1 MSFQPIDY
9 EGLGFMV
16 GMEIHQQLLTSK
28 KLFCHCPAGVYTK
41 EHDGEVL
48 RHMRPTLSEMGT
60 YDGTALM
67 EFKTRKDIIYLL
79 HRHNVCTYEMDDTP
93 PFLVNQEA
101 IDIAI
106 QISLALNCEIVDE
119 IHIARK
125 QYLDGSIPT
134 GFQRTAIIGVGG
146 SIPFRGRQIGIRQ
159 ISVEEDS
166 CREVSDVGHTVTFRT
181 DRLGMPLI
189 EVVTEPDMKTPEEAA
204 AVVQLIGRL
213 MRSTQRVRRGIG
225 ASRQDVNVSIRG
237 GRRVEIKGVP
247 RFPLI
252 PELVHWE
259 AVRQKALLDIKAE
272 LAARGITPETLRVV
286 KADLTKMARSGKPP
300 FIPDGVEMVG
310 AIRLDRLAGIF
321 SREVGPHRTFAS
333 EVAGRLRVIACLD
346 QLPNM
351 AHTDAWPEYLNAGAH
366 AQAVQKRM
374 DAGLDD
380 LVVVVWGDKLD
391 VKTALEEVKLR
402 VLDAMDGVP
411 HETRQVMADGTTDF
425 ERILPGPDRMYPDT
439 DSPPTRVLADRVERL
454 RGLLTTPPWEL
465 EERFVAAGVPEAAAF
480 RLAIHRYS
488 SILQTL
494 EAEGV
499 DLRMAGRLL
508 GETLVG
514 LRRAGVKVNKIDDAD
529 LLEVLRLH
537 ASGRLLR
544 ECLSRLMRRLA
555 RGGVLAELLTEPHF
569 QPLPASELEA
579 QVHAALPDELDLAIE
594 ASEPAARFRAAMGIV
609 MNQLRGRLRGCDIA
623 PLVRE
628 ALAL

>member
-1 MSFQPIDY
+1 VHRQPIDY
-9 EGLGFMV
+9 DALGFMC
-16 GMEIHQQLLTSK
+16 GMEIHQQLLTEQ

-79 HRHNVCTYEMDDTP
+79 HRDNVCTYEMDDTP

-106 QISLALNCEIVDE
+106 QISLALNCKIVDE

-134 GFQRTAIIGVGG
+134 GFQRTAIIGVEGT
-146 SIPFRGRQIGIRQ
+146 IPFRGRQIGIRQ
-159 ISVEEDS
+159 ISIEEDS
-166 CREVSDVGHTVTFRT
+166 CREVSDIGHTVTFRT

-189 EVVTEPDMKTPEEAA
+189 EVVTEPDMKTPEESA

-252 PELVHWE
+252 PDLVHWE
-259 AVRQKALLDIKAE
+259 AVRQKALLEIRDD
-272 LAARGITPETLRVV
+272 LVARGFTPETLHAV

-300 FIPDGVEMVG
+300 FIPDEVERVG
-310 AIRLDRLAGIF
+310 AIRFDGLAGLF
-321 SREVGPHRTFAS
+321 SRETGPHRTFGS

-351 AHTDAWPEYLNAGAH
+351 AHTDAWPEYLNAGKH
-366 AQAVQKRM
+366 AQAVRKRM
-374 DAGLDD
+374 GAGLDD
-380 LVVVVWGDKLD
+380 LVVVVWGDKRD

-411 HETRQVMADGTTDF
+411 NETRQVMADGTTDF

-439 DSPPTRVLADRVERL
+439 DSPPTRVLAERVERL
-454 RGLLTTPPWEL
+454 RGMLTTPPWEL
-465 EERFVAAGVPEAAAF
+465 EERFVAAGVPRAAAF
-480 RLAIHRYS
+480 RLAIHRHAR
-488 SILQTL
+488 IL
-494 EAEGV
+494 EALDADGIE
-499 DLRMAGRLL
+499 LRSAGRLL
-508 GETLVG
+508 GETLIG
-514 LRRAGVKVNKIDDAD
+514 LRRAGVKVENIDDGD
-529 LLEVLRLH
+529 LLRVARML
-537 ASGRLLR
+537 ASGELLR
-544 ECLSRLMRRLA
+544 EAAPRFLRRLA
-555 RGGVLAELLTEPHF
+555 RGAEFATLLNEPHF
-569 QPLPASELEA
+569 QPQPGEQLE
-579 QVHAALPDELDLAIE
+579 Q
-594 ASEPAARFRAAMGIV
+594 
-609 MNQLRGRLRGCDIA
+609 
-623 PLVRE
+623 LVRE
-628 ALAL
+628 ALPEDLPGTIQAERPDARMRAAMGMVMNKLRGRLPGRDVAPLVRQALGQ

>member
-1 MSFQPIDY
+1 VTRQPIDY
-9 EGLGFMV
+9 DGLGFMV
-16 GMEIHQQLLTSK
+16 GMEIHQQLLTSQ
-28 KLFCHCPAGVYTK
+28 KLFCHCPAGIYTK

-79 HRHNVCTYEMDDTP
+79 HRDNVCTYEMDDTP

-106 QISLALNCEIVDE
+106 QISLALHCKIVDE

-134 GFQRTAIIGVGG
+134 GFQRTAIIGVEGWV
-146 SIPFRGRQIGIRQ
+146 PFRGRKIGIRQ

-166 CREVSDVGHTVTFRT
+166 CREVSDIGHTVTFRT

-204 AVVQLIGRL
+204 AVVELIGRL

-252 PELVHWE
+252 PDLVHWE
-259 AVRQKALLDIKAE
+259 AVRQKALLEIRE
-272 LAARGITPETLRVV
+272 EIAARGITPDTLRSV
-286 KADLTKMARSGKPP
+286 KADLTKMARNGKPP
-300 FIPDGVEMVG
+300 FIPEDVEAVG
-310 AIRLDRLAGIF
+310 AIRLEGLAGILT
-321 SREVGPHRTFAS
+321 REVGPHRTFAT

-346 QLPNM
+346 QLPNLV
-351 AHTDAWPEYLNAGAH
+351 HTDAWPEYLNSGVH
-366 AQAVQKRM
+366 AQDVRKRM
-374 DAGLDD
+374 GATMEDV
-380 LVVVVWGDKLD
+380 VVVVWGDALD

-402 VLDAMDGVP
+402 VIDAMDGVP
-411 HETRQVMADGTTDF
+411 NETRQVMADGTTDF

-439 DSPPTRVLADRVERL
+439 DSPPTRVLAERVEHL
-454 RGLLTTPPWEL
+454 RTLLTTPPWEL
-465 EERFVAAGVPEAAAF
+465 EERFEAAGIPRPAAL
-480 RLAIHRYS
+480 RLAIHRHAR
-488 SILQTL
+488 IL
-494 EAEGV
+494 EALEVDGV

-514 LRRAGVKVNKIDDAD
+514 LRRAGVKVDNIDDAD

-537 ASGRLLR
+537 ASGEVLR
-544 ECLSRLMRRLA
+544 ECLARLVRRLA
-555 RGGVLAELLTEPHF
+555 RGGELTEVLAEPHF
-569 QPLPASELEA
+569 QPLPAAELEA
-579 QVHAALPDELDLAIE
+579 RVLAALPEDPEDLIE
-594 ASEPAARFRAAMGIV
+594 TRDPEARFRAAMGIV
-609 MNQLRGRLRGCDIA
+609 MNQVRGQLRGRDVA

>member
-9 EGLGFMV
+9 QALGFMC

-28 KLFCHCPAGVYTK
+28 KLFCHCPAGIYTK
-41 EHDGEVL
+41 DHDGEVL

-67 EFKTRKDIIYLL
+67 EFKTKKDIVYLL
-79 HRHNVCTYEMDDTP
+79 HKDNVCTYEMDDTP

-101 IDIAI
+101 IDIGI
-106 QISLALNCEIVDE
+106 LVSLALNCEIVDE

-146 SIPFRGRQIGIRQ
+146 WVPFRGRKIGIRQ
-159 ISVEEDS
+159 ISIEEDS
-166 CREVSDVGHTVTFRT
+166 CREVSDIGHTVTFRT

-204 AVVQLIGRL
+204 AVVEHIGRL

-252 PELVHWE
+252 PDLVHWE
-259 AVRQKALLDIKAE
+259 AVRQKALLDIRDE
-272 LAARGITPETLRVV
+272 LAERGITPDSLRVV
-286 KADLTKMARSGKPP
+286 KADLTKMAKSGKPP
-300 FIPDGVEMVG
+300 FIPDGVERVG
-310 AIRLDRLAGIF
+310 AVRLDGLAGLF

-346 QLPNM
+346 QLPNL
-351 AHTDAWPEYLNAGAH
+351 AHTDAWPEYLNSGAH
-366 AQAVQKRM
+366 ALDVRKRM
-374 DAGLDD
+374 NATLDD
-380 LVVVVWGDKLD
+380 LVVVVWGDAQD

-411 HETRQVMADGTTDF
+411 NETRQVMADGTTDF

-439 DSPPTRVLADRVERL
+439 DSPPTRVLAERIERL
-454 RGLLTTPPWEL
+454 RAMLTAPPWEL
-465 EERFVAAGVPEAAAF
+465 EARFMAAGIPEPAAR
-480 RLAIHRYS
+480 RLAIHRHARV
-488 SILQTL
+488 L
-494 EAEGV
+494 EALEADGL
-499 DLRMAGRLL
+499 DLRGAGRLL
-508 GETLVG
+508 GETLIG
-514 LRRAGVKVNKIDDAD
+514 LGRNGVKVHEIDDGD
-529 LLEVLRLH
+529 LLRVLRML
-537 ASGRLLR
+537 AAGALLR
-544 ECLSRLMRRLA
+544 EALPRLMRRLA
-555 RGGVLAELLTEPHF
+555 RGAVLDTVLLEPHF

-579 QVHAALPDELDLAIE
+579 QVSAALPDDLE
-594 ASEPAARFRAAMGIV
+594 AVLESDDPAARFRGVMGLV
-609 MNQLRGRLRGCDIA
+609 MNQLRGRLPGELVA
-623 PLVRE
+623 PLVRRALE
-628 ALAL
+628 A